1 MDDVWAGMDLKT
13 LYKSSWG
20 AKNARGEEFDE
31 LVRTDFEPRR
41 LRMQQEGVE
50 QGWLRPARRVR
61 LLPRA
66 RPTAR
71 TLVIFD
77 EGGESELGR
86 LQFPRQ
92 ERHDRLCLPT
102 TSAPIDDDERDIV
115 AFQVVTVGREAQDH
129 VDALYAAEEYSE
141 QYFAHGIAIA
151 ATEGM
156 AEALHRRVKREMG
169 IERRPGPALL
179 VGLSGVPR
187 PRAPRA
193 GVRPARR
200 PGGDRHRPHL
210 GVPARPGA
218 VDGRDRRAP
227 SVGGLLQR
235 APLRPRHGLTAAPSA
250 RIAGVFRAF
259 RACRRARPSAL
270 LPHAPCRVGE
280 NPARNGRTMSDWVP
294 GTRSDTAADTSRS
307 RAGPCRTVVA
317 PQARRAATV
326 PHVTIARG
334 PFWCLAPERGRPR
347 RPRPLG
353 RSLAGFPEGAGYTRL
368 DIPPATGPRR

>member
-1 MDDVWAGMDLKT
+1 MDAVWAGMDLKT

-50 QGWLRPARRVR
+50 QGWLRPRGVYGYFRCA
-61 LLPRA
+61 A
-66 RPTAR
+66 DGEA
-71 TLVIFD
+71 LVIFD

-92 ERHDRLCLPT
+92 ERHDRLAIPDYFRT
-102 TSAPIDDDERDIV
+102 IDDDERDIV

-169 IERRPGPALL
+169 IDGRPGPALL
-179 VGLSGVPR
+179 VGLPGVPR
-187 PRAPRA
+187 SRAPRA
-193 GVRPARR
+193 GVRPAGR
-200 PGGDRHRPHL
+200 PGGDRHRPHV

-227 SVGGLLQR
+227 SVGGVLQR
-235 APLRPRHGLTAAPSA
+235 APFRPRDCVAIGRRRIGARRPIRTIAPFVPSA
-250 RIAGVFRAF
+250 HRVTKRL
-259 RACRRARPSAL
+259 RMSDSCQQKSTRPSASASG
-270 LPHAPCRVGE
+270 PQEAP
-280 NPARNGRTMSDWVP
+280 P
-294 GTRSDTAADTSRS
+294 
-307 RAGPCRTVVA
+307 
-317 PQARRAATV
+317 
-326 PHVTIARG
+326 
-334 PFWCLAPERGRPR
+334 
-347 RPRPLG
+347 
-353 RSLAGFPEGAGYTRL
+353 AGFRKVAGYTRF
-368 DIPPATGPRR
+368 DIPPATGNSKLAPCDVTVPTPLPETSIVLRLGARA